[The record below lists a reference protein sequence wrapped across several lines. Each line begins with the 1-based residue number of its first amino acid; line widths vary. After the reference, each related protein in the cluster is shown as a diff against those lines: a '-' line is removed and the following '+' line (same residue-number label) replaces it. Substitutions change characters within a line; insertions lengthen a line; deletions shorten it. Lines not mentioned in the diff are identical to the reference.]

1 MNFSEI
7 PKLGSVI
14 LAVLPMNKSDHFR
27 QNNDMSQTEIK
38 SEITAKIKNKFN
50 QTWAKIYY
58 NLFISNN
65 FYSSSQP

>member
-50 QTWAKIYY
+50 QT
-58 NLFISNN
+58 
-65 FYSSSQP
+65 